1 MNDRQDA
8 SRHPANASVQNDLPR
23 PLTSR
28 ALTLRSLPR
37 AWKHLFIAFLLTSAV
52 GFTLGVFFVD
62 HTTDSRPDGIAE
74 RFRGTEAMGVPLEQ
88 LPADAELQFEKTPS
102 ELLNITHTHILALAG
117 LFLLTGG
124 IFLLST
130 GIPPFLKSF
139 LVIEPFV
146 SLVVT
151 FGGMWLLRYHSPAWG
166 WVIAASGVVMTIC
179 FYAMVVIAVW
189 QLMHG
194 EE

>member
-1 MNDRQDA
+1 MSDRPND
-8 SRHPANASVQNDLPR
+8 SPGPR
-23 PLTSR
+23 PPTLQ
-28 ALTLRSLPR
+28 ALSLRTLPR
-37 AWKHLFIAFLLTSAV
+37 AWKHLFLAFLLTAAA

-74 RFRGTEAMGVPLEQ
+74 RFRGSEAMSVPLEQ
-88 LPADAELQFEKTPS
+88 LPVDAEIQYEKSPS
-102 ELLNITHTHILALAG
+102 ELLNITHTHILALAT

-124 IFLLST
+124 IFLLSS
-130 GIPPFLKSF
+130 GVPPLLKSF
-139 LVIEPFV
+139 LAIEPFV
-146 SLVVT
+146 SLIVT

-166 WVIAASGVVMTIC
+166 WVIAGSGVLMTGC

-189 QLMHG
+189 QLLRG

>member
-1 MNDRQDA
+1 M
-8 SRHPANASVQNDLPR
+8 SEHTGHR
-23 PLTSR
+23 PVTTPTPLQT
-28 ALTLRSLPR
+28 LTLRTLPR
-37 AWKHLFIAFLLTSAV
+37 VWKGLLLAFLLTAAA

-62 HTTDSRPDGIAE
+62 HTTGSRPDGIAE
-74 RFRGTEAMGVPLEQ
+74 RFRGSEAMGVPLEE
-88 LPADAELQFEKTPS
+88 LPVDAEIQYEKTPS
-102 ELLNITHTHILALAG
+102 ELLNITHTHILALAT

-130 GIPPFLKSF
+130 GIPPLLKSF
-139 LVIEPFV
+139 LAIEPFV

-166 WVIAASGVVMTIC
+166 WVIAASGVLMTVC
-179 FYAMVVIAVW
+179 FYAMVIISLV
-189 QLMHG
+189 QLVSSKR